1 MFLGHFGVA
10 FAAKR
15 AAPEVSLGTLFAA
28 AQAADLLW
36 PNLVLAGI
44 ERVEVEPGATTVT
57 PLDFVSYP
65 WSHSLLALS
74 VLGLVAAGLWRLLRA
89 GRFESALVV
98 LATVLSH
105 WFVDLVVHRPDL
117 PLAPGEGP
125 RLGLGLWHSLPATLA
140 VEFGLLTLG
149 LVVYLRSS
157 RARDRVGTLGAGALV
172 AFLIVVY
179 LASLFGPPPPS
190 AAAVA
195 WVAQSMWLL
204 VAWAA
209 WVDRHRES
217 FAAPT
222 PSPAAAT

>member
-44 ERVEVEPGATTVT
+44 ERVEVEPGATVVT

-65 WSHSLLALS
+65 WSHSLLAMS
-74 VLGLVAAGLWRLLRA
+74 VLGLVAAGLWRLVRA
-89 GRFESALVV
+89 GRYESALVV
-98 LATVLSH
+98 LATILSH

-125 RLGLGLWHSLPATLA
+125 RLGLGLWNSLPGTLA
-140 VEFGLLTLG
+140 VELGLLGLG
-149 LVVYLRSS
+149 LGVYLRSS
-157 RARDRVGTLGAGALV
+157 RARDRVGTIGLGALV
-172 AFLIVVY
+172 AFLVAVY
-179 LASLFGPPPPS
+179 LASVFGPPPPS
-190 AAAVA
+190 STAVA

-209 WVDRHRES
+209 WVDHHRES
-217 FAAPT
+217 APALAPT
-222 PSPAAAT
+222 PAPAT